1 MKVSIN
7 FKRYMRSD
15 PGYLIYS
22 LDLAQ
27 AENRVVAYTSPE
39 PNMIKAFEAKIDIH
53 RYTGSMIQSLI
64 EGKTVLPKD
73 VTDEYRQKGKKSNH
87 GLNYQMGY
95 KEFALHNQ
103 MPEAEAQQIC
113 DAYHAAYP
121 GVAQGWAAQLEQ
133 LRKTKTLEGVWLKTK
148 GVPEEWCLPRKRT
161 FRAPLILSDGKL
173 NRDLLK
179 EASSF
184 IPQNAVA
191 EGVNLRGILYTYY
204 NQKDFRFLKP
214 LFPDYSEMEIL
225 NQVHDSLV
233 FQIPLSAGFNYHADS
248 VNAIKESLEQP
259 ISWKETE
266 FSIPVDIEVGLNLK
280 DMEKFKSAV
289 TAEQLKESYEKLCS

>member
-121 GVAQGWAAQLEQ
+121 GVAQGWAAQLEL

-191 EGVNLRGILYTYY
+191 EGVNLRGILFVYF
-204 NQKDFRFLKP
+204 NQDKFA
-214 LFPDYSEMEIL
+214 SVEIL

-233 FQIPLSAGFNYHADS
+233 FQIPLSAGFNYHAE
-248 VNAIKESLEQP
+248 VINAIKASLEQP
-259 ISWKETE
+259 ITWKETE

-280 DMEKFKSAV
+280 DMSKFKTAV
-289 TAEQLKESYEKLCS
+289 TAEQLKETYESLIHN

>member
-7 FKRYMRSD
+7 FKRYMRAD

-121 GVAQGWAAQLEQ
+121 GVAQGWAAQLEL

-191 EGVNLRGILYTYY
+191 EGVNLRGILFVYF
-204 NQKDFRFLKP
+204 NQDKFA
-214 LFPDYSEMEIL
+214 SVEIL

-233 FQIPLSAGFNYHADS
+233 FQIPISAGFNYHAEA
-248 VNAIKESLEQP
+248 VNAIKESLEQR
-259 ISWKETE
+259 ITWKETE

-280 DMEKFKSAV
+280 DMEKFKTAV
-289 TAEQLKESYEKLCS
+289 TAEQLKESYEKLLENSK

>member
-7 FKRYMRSD
+7 FKRYMRAD

-64 EGKTVLPKD
+64 EGRTVLPKD

-103 MPEAEAQQIC
+103 MPENEAQQIC

-121 GVAQGWAAQLEQ
+121 GVAQGWAAQLEL

-148 GVPEEWCLPRKRT
+148 GVPEEWCFPRKRT

-191 EGVNLRGILYTYY
+191 EGVNLRGILFVYF
-204 NQKDFRFLKP
+204 NQDKFA
-214 LFPDYSEMEIL
+214 SIEIL

-233 FQIPLSAGFNYHADS
+233 FQIPLSAGFNYHAEA
-248 VNAIKESLEQP
+248 VNAIKVSLEQP
-259 ISWKETE
+259 ITWKETE

-280 DMEKFKSAV
+280 DMDKFKSSV
-289 TAEQLKESYEKLCS
+289 TAEQLKEVYQKLSN

>member
-1 MKVSIN
+1 
-7 FKRYMRSD
+7 MRSD

-121 GVAQGWAAQLEQ
+121 GVAQGWAAQLEL

-191 EGVNLRGILYTYY
+191 EGVNLRGILFVYF
-204 NQKDFRFLKP
+204 NQDKFA
-214 LFPDYSEMEIL
+214 SVEIL

-233 FQIPLSAGFNYHADS
+233 FQIPLSAGFNYHAE
-248 VNAIKESLEQP
+248 VINAIKASLEQP
-259 ISWKETE
+259 ITWKETE

-280 DMEKFKSAV
+280 DMSKFKTAV
-289 TAEQLKESYEKLCS
+289 TAEQLKETYESLIHN